1 MAGSATV
8 TIGGQ
13 RLPGLPFFCAPAAKP
28 EFSEKPA
35 RFTSGWADELSIAS
49 LESPGT

>member
-13 RLPGLPFFCAPAAKP
+13 RLPGLPFFCARGETGIFRKTR
-28 EFSEKPA
+28 KVYQ
-35 RFTSGWADELSIAS
+35 RVGR
-49 LESPGT
+49 

>member
-13 RLPGLPFFCAPAAKP
+13 RLPGLPFFFAPVPKP

-35 RFTSGWADELSIAS
+35 RFATRSVDELSIAS